1 MWEHGSRGRRAA
13 ASLETAKAIVG
24 CLGLPGEQS
33 RALADLWQSAD
44 ADQALPPRTVW
55 SHNFRGPSGPAW
67 AWLRP
72 EAGPDGITARLWW
85 GLTARRPAE
94 LSASPGGVL
103 IQFPATVPNP
113 ALEVA
118 LSGRG
123 WTEFGRGVVPPRIAA
138 DLGIRL
144 IMARDLV
151 LESTLSSRPAPD
163 GGSVPRTFVEQIR
176 AALFAPYA
184 KPPRSGRVPSPPA
197 DPGTGRAVPSPGLS
211 TDSRGIPVSQ
221 FRMRGWEIQRLREA
235 RGLGRDAAAAVVTR
249 LDPRKRITSRMLET
263 IESDGRPADGDSIIS
278 RLDMAYRAD
287 GHLGIERT
295 FISRPRAV
303 GATVEIAASFPD
315 FWYGPVWLRFTGRD
329 PAEAAAVR
337 LAWGHWRW
345 ERQVRSGTVVA
356 MRRAPV
362 AVAPLRA
369 RLPPGWFIAAGTG
382 VVPGAL
388 DINRGWR
395 AASIPAAHALMRA
408 FAESVGLS

>member
-1 MWEHGSRGRRAA
+1 MWEHGFRGRRAA
-13 ASLETAKAIVG
+13 ASLETAEAIVG
-24 CLGLPGEQS
+24 SLGLPGEQS

-44 ADQALPPRTVW
+44 SDEALPPRTVW
-55 SHNFRGPSGPAW
+55 CHNFRGPSGPAW

-72 EAGPDGITARLWW
+72 EAGQDGMTARLWW
-85 GLTARRPAE
+85 GLAAERPAE
-94 LSASPGGVL
+94 SSASPGGVL

-118 LSGRG
+118 LSCRG
-123 WTEFGRGVVPPRIAA
+123 WADFGGGVVPSRIAA

-144 IMARDLV
+144 VMARDLV
-151 LESTLSSRPAPD
+151 LEGALPGRPATG
-163 GGSVPRTFVEQIR
+163 GGSVPRPFAEQVR
-176 AALFAPYA
+176 TALFVPQA
-184 KPPRSGRVPSPPA
+184 RSPQSRRVPSA
-197 DPGTGRAVPSPGLS
+197 SAGPGTRSAVPPPRLS
-211 TDSRGIPVSQ
+211 TDSRGILVSQ
-221 FRMRGWEIQRLREA
+221 FRMRGGEIQRLREA
-235 RGLGRDAAAAVVTR
+235 RGLGRDAAAAVVTS

-263 IESDGRPADGDSIIS
+263 IESGGRPSDGNSIIA
-278 RLDMAYRAD
+278 RLDMTYRTD

-295 FISRPRAV
+295 FISRPQAA

-329 PAEAAAVR
+329 PAEAVPVR

-356 MRRAPV
+356 TRRAPV
-362 AVAPLRA
+362 AVTPLRA

-388 DINRGWR
+388 DINRDWR
-395 AASIPAAHALMRA
+395 AAGVPAARALLRA
-408 FAESVGLS
+408 FTESVGHS